1 MGRLHKEGFGTIWL
15 EERMRTIKKNGESE
29 LEQKL
34 LTPASGDNDIKTD
47 VIVLRI
53 ARLTSKNSG
62 ESF

>member
-1 MGRLHKEGFGTIWL
+1 MGRLHKEEFGTIWL

-34 LTPASGDNDIKTD
+34 LTPASGDTDIKTD
-47 VIVLRI
+47 VIVLSI